1 MSITITEVRNAV
13 SIQANNLRM
22 DVEINHPD
30 FGWIPYT
37 LDTSDTDMTIDN
49 DDLMALI
56 GTDFVAYSAPTS
68 EKLAADF
75 RLNRDDILTGVV
87 DPFVSN
93 PLRWAGLT
101 SSKQTEWAT
110 YRTALLDIPEQS
122 GFPNTISW
130 PTAPE

>member
-1 MSITITEVRNAV
+1 MSISITEVRNAV

-30 FGWIPYT
+30 YGWIPYT
-37 LDTSDTDMTIDN
+37 IDSTDTDATIEN
-49 DDLMALI
+49 DDLIALI
-56 GTDFVAYSAPTS
+56 GTDFAAYSPPSS
-68 EKLAADF
+68 EEVAIQVRRD
-75 RLNRDDILTGVV
+75 RDDILIQEV

-93 PLRWAGLT
+93 ALRWADLT